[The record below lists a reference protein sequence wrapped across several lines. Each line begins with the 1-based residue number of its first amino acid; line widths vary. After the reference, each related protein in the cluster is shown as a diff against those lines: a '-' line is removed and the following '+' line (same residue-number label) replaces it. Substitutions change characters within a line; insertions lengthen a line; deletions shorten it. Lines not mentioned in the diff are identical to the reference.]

1 MDNINELPEEKR
13 PPELMIWDGSVD
25 DINEW
30 IDSTLSG
37 KRKST
42 ADIVIDN
49 VEG

>member
-1 MDNINELPEEKR
+1 
-13 PPELMIWDGSVD
+13 MIWDGSVD